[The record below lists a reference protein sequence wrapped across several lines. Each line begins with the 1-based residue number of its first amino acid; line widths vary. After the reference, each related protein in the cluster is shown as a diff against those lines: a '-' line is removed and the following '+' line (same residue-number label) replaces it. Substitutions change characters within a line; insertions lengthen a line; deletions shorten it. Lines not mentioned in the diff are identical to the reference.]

1 MKVIKKSSSPEL
13 RKCKNMQK
21 KKKEKTKQMLRER
34 VRLVVV
40 NVNQEDEL
48 VHDDNSACSD
58 MGTR

>member
-1 MKVIKKSSSPEL
+1 VKVIKKSSSPEL

-21 KKKEKTKQMLRER
+21 KKKTKQMFRER

-58 MGTR
+58 VGTR